1 MCISLCKTLAK
12 NKQTKK
18 KTGMHASVV
27 MSECEEFNSADGKHY
42 NFIVFKLL

>member
-1 MCISLCKTLAK
+1 MCISLCKTLA
-12 NKQTKK
+12 KK

-42 NFIVFKLL
+42 DFIVFKLL